1 MLNILAKYKLM
12 FEQKKKNPLKQVVNP
27 QLASSQPL
35 PILHRSS
42 WLPQSNPYKP
52 FIGFDLEFLLLWM
65 KIQRPALSL

>member
-1 MLNILAKYKLM
+1 MAKLESSKLKRPSVV
-12 FEQKKKNPLKQVVNP
+12 FLQGQVA